1 MSSKAP
7 YVQAVVAL
15 VLVILISYMSLEF
28 LTLPST
34 SSAPYIQTNDA
45 HWKGWANVDT
55 IFSLYVCLPRRALLL
70 DDKPY
75 IPILLYT

>member
-7 YVQAVVAL
+7 YVQAVLAL

-28 LTLPST
+28 LMLPSK

-55 IFSLYVCLPRRALLL
+55 IFSLYVCLPSQLIIHPTKQYR
-70 DDKPY
+70 
-75 IPILLYT
+75 YTGD